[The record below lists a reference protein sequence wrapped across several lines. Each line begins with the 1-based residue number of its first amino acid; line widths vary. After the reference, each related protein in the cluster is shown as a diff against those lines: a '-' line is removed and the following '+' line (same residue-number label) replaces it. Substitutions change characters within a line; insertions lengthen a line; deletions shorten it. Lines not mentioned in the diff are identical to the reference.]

1 MSSFIFL
8 ILKQLISLSPQK
20 KCIVLKFLA
29 LTLYIQGSKCKN
41 VLKVVKYINI
51 VLSLDAKPVK
61 LPDEIMLLDL
71 ACVWT
76 GHGKQV
82 LVAVV
87 VIFFIVAGDVI
98 VVTTGIKPRA

>member
-1 MSSFIFL
+1 M
-8 ILKQLISLSPQK
+8 
-20 KCIVLKFLA
+20 
-29 LTLYIQGSKCKN
+29 
-41 VLKVVKYINI
+41 VKYINI

-82 LVAVV
+82 LMAVV
-87 VIFFIVAGDVI
+87 LIFFIVVGNVADDVEENVGGHDVDENVRI
-98 VVTTGIKPRA
+98 SPSN